1 MNNANDIPTA
11 ALEAFKESLSPQAKV
26 ITRADPGYQ
35 ESIVRWAD
43 NAIKPAGLVVQVAS
57 AQDVSETVRFLTWFP
72 VQLFISYLS
81 IERENVGDVY
91 SSSHTILN
99 FTFQIKFAVARHIPL
114 VVKCGGH
121 STNGHS
127 STNGGIVIDLHQ
139 LRDVAV
145 DAERKLIVSGGGA
158 LWRDVDVAAAE
169 KGLATVGGT
178 VNHTGVGGLTLG
190 GGYGFLS
197 GQHGLTIDNLVE
209 AEIVLADG
217 SIHTIDENRMPD
229 LFWAIRGAGNKFGC
243 VTKVRLLAGRAVFT
257 YKAHDIPDK
266 VWGGMLVYPPNQ
278 LNALVEASEEL
289 VQKGHSKSAC
299 LLAIARGPDG
309 NPVIIIVPFYQ
320 GPESEAQAVF
330 SGFLSLPYVVS
341 TVQMRPYSDM
351 NGLSN
356 DAAPFGGRKM
366 FTDANIHHM
375 RPATFREAFNSF
387 VQFTGPATEGS
398 VPGTSKSSIFV
409 LAVPTAAIE
418 ARPKDST
425 AFAFRDPLIDVTI
438 MSTWE
443 DPKNDPKD
451 DAKVSEWARSLQK
464 IFLKDGN
471 PNRMYY
477 NHSDGSEDSVK
488 EVGSNYERL
497 RELKAKYDPHDVFRS
512 L

>member
-1 MNNANDIPTA
+1 MC
-11 ALEAFKESLSPQAKV
+11 
-26 ITRADPGYQ
+26 Y
-35 ESIVRWAD
+35 
-43 NAIKPAGLVVQVAS
+43 
-57 AQDVSETVRFLTWFP
+57 
-72 VQLFISYLS
+72 
-81 IERENVGDVY
+81 
-91 SSSHTILN
+91 
-99 FTFQIKFAVARHIPL
+99 
-114 VVKCGGH
+114 
-121 STNGHS
+121 
-127 STNGGIVIDLHQ
+127 
-139 LRDVAV
+139 
-145 DAERKLIVSGGGA
+145 
-158 LWRDVDVAAAE
+158 
-169 KGLATVGGT
+169 
-178 VNHTGVGGLTLG
+178 TL
-190 GGYGFLS
+190 
-197 GQHGLTIDNLVE
+197 Q
-209 AEIVLADG
+209 
-217 SIHTIDENRMPD
+217 
-229 LFWAIRGAGNKFGC
+229 
-243 VTKVRLLAGRAVFT
+243 FT

-278 LNALVEASEEL
+278 LDALVEASEEL
-289 VQKGHSKSAC
+289 MQKGHSKSAC

-309 NPVIIIVPFYQ
+309 NCAEPHCEIANCSHHHARPFTNTHLPTIFQPVIIIVPFYQ

-464 IFLKDGN
+464 FFLKDGN
-471 PNRMYY
+471 PNRMCM
-477 NHSDGSEDSVK
+477 HFFIFFVGEGRE
-488 EVGSNYERL
+488 EVLYPNMISRHMTLTQHRL
-497 RELKAKYDPHDVFRS
+497 SSQITITPMAQKTASKRLAQTMNACASSRRS
-512 L
+512 TTLTTSSGPCEPIYGPAGWGGARL

>member
-72 VQLFISYLS
+72 VQIFISYLS

-169 KGLATVGGT
+169 KGLATDAPAEHSSNPNRNPCSLALVGGT

-243 VTKVRLLAGRAVFT
+243 VTKVRLLAGR
-257 YKAHDIPDK
+257 
-266 VWGGMLVYPPNQ
+266 
-278 LNALVEASEEL
+278 
-289 VQKGHSKSAC
+289 
-299 LLAIARGPDG
+299 
-309 NPVIIIVPFYQ
+309 
-320 GPESEAQAVF
+320 
-330 SGFLSLPYVVS
+330 VV
-341 TVQMRPYSDM
+341 V
-351 NGLSN
+351 
-356 DAAPFGGRKM
+356 
-366 FTDANIHHM
+366 
-375 RPATFREAFNSF
+375 
-387 VQFTGPATEGS
+387 
-398 VPGTSKSSIFV
+398 
-409 LAVPTAAIE
+409 
-418 ARPKDST
+418 
-425 AFAFRDPLIDVTI
+425 
-438 MSTWE
+438 
-443 DPKNDPKD
+443 
-451 DAKVSEWARSLQK
+451 
-464 IFLKDGN
+464 
-471 PNRMYY
+471 
-477 NHSDGSEDSVK
+477 
-488 EVGSNYERL
+488 
-497 RELKAKYDPHDVFRS
+497 
-512 L
+512 

>member
-11 ALEAFKESLSPQAKV
+11 ALEAFKESLSLQAKV
-26 ITRADPGYQ
+26 ITHADPGYE

-57 AQDVSETVRFLTWFP
+57 AQDVSET
-72 VQLFISYLS
+72 
-81 IERENVGDVY
+81 
-91 SSSHTILN
+91 
-99 FTFQIKFAVARHIPL
+99 IKFAVARHIPL

-127 STNGGIVIDLHQ
+127 STDGGIVIDLHQ
-139 LRDVAV
+139 LRNVAV

-158 LWRDVDVAAAE
+158 LWRDVDAAAAE

-197 GQHGLTIDNLVE
+197 GQYGLAIDNFVE

-266 VWGGMLVYPPNQ
+266 VWGGMLIYPPNQ
-278 LNALVEASEEL
+278 LDALVEASEEL
-289 VQKGHSKSAC
+289 MQKSHPKSAC
-299 LLAIARGPDG
+299 LLGIARGPDG
-309 NPVIIIVPFYQ
+309 NPIIIAAPFYQ

-366 FTDANIHHM
+366 STDANVRHM

-387 VQFTGPATEGS
+387 VQFTDPAIEGS
-398 VPGTSKSSIFV
+398 VPGASKSVILV
-409 LAVPTAAIE
+409 LLVPTAAIE

-425 AFAFRDPLIDVTI
+425 AFAFRDPLIDVAV
-438 MSTWE
+438 MSVW
-443 DPKNDPKD
+443 KDPKD
-451 DAKVSEWARSLQK
+451 DAKISEWARSLQK
-464 IFLKDGN
+464 IFMKDGN

-477 NHSDGSEDSVK
+477 NHSDGSEDSAK

-497 RELKAKYDPHDVFRS
+497 RELKAKYDSHDVFRS

>member
-11 ALEAFKESLSPQAKV
+11 ALEAFKESLSLQAKV
-26 ITRADPGYQ
+26 ITHADPGYE

-57 AQDVSETVRFLTWFP
+57 AQDVSET
-72 VQLFISYLS
+72 
-81 IERENVGDVY
+81 
-91 SSSHTILN
+91 
-99 FTFQIKFAVARHIPL
+99 IKFAVARHIPL

-127 STNGGIVIDLHQ
+127 STDGGIVIDLHQ
-139 LRDVAV
+139 LRNVAV

-158 LWRDVDVAAAE
+158 LWRDVDAAAAE

-197 GQHGLTIDNLVE
+197 GQYGLAIDNFVE

-266 VWGGMLVYPPNQ
+266 VWGGMLIYPPNQ
-278 LNALVEASEEL
+278 LDALVEASEEL
-289 VQKGHSKSAC
+289 MQKSHPKSAC
-299 LLAIARGPDG
+299 LLGIAQHQCAEPHVRSSTVHITMPTIHKH
-309 NPVIIIVPFYQ
+309 PPTHHFQPIIIAAPFYQ

-330 SGFLSLPYVVS
+330 SGFLSLPCVVS

-366 FTDANIHHM
+366 STDANVRHM

-387 VQFTGPATEGS
+387 VQFTDPAIEGS
-398 VPGTSKSSIFV
+398 VPGASKSVILV
-409 LAVPTAAIE
+409 LLVPTAAIE

-425 AFAFRDPLIDVTI
+425 AFAFRDPLIDVAV
-438 MSTWE
+438 MSVW
-443 DPKNDPKD
+443 NDPKD
-451 DAKVSEWARSLQK
+451 DAKISEWARSLQK
-464 IFLKDGN
+464 IFMKDGN

-477 NHSDGSEDSVK
+477 NHSDGSEDSAK

-497 RELKAKYDPHDVFRS
+497 RELKAKYDSHDVFRS